1 MRVLFTSVSGLGH
14 VHPMVPLAQALRG
27 RGHEVRWAT
36 GAEGLP
42 RVEAAGIAG
51 VAAGLPSNGSRF
63 AEYHRRFPEALDLPP
78 GSIADH
84 MFPKLFGAI
93 SAPPMLDDLMALVDP
108 RPDLLIHDAAEL
120 AGPIVAASLGIP
132 SVTHSFGGLVPA
144 HRVAAA
150 AHEVAPLWTSLGLEV
165 PPYAGCY
172 DHLYLDIYPPSLQAG
187 AIGHVPRIQMLRP
200 VAFDAGEGEIGEPAL
215 PEGNLPLI
223 YLTFGTVFADAKRFR
238 AAMDALVGLEVRLL
252 VTVGPGGDPGL
263 LGEQPPRVRMER
275 YVPQTALFP
284 HCDVVVSH
292 GGSGTFLGAL
302 AEGLPQL
309 CLPQGADQFLNA
321 AACEQS
327 GAGLSLVPDGA
338 TPARIGDA
346 VNWLLT
352 EPAFRERSAGLA
364 GQIAAMPGPD
374 EVAKRL
380 ERDFAF

>member
-1 MRVLFTSVSGLGH
+1 MQVLFTSLSGLGH
-14 VHPMVPLAQALRG
+14 VHPMVPLARALRD

-36 GAEGLP
+36 GAEALP
-42 RVEAAGIAG
+42 RVEAAGIPAA
-51 VAAGLPSNGSRF
+51 AAGLPSNESRL
-63 AEYHRRFPEALDLPP
+63 AEYRRRFPEAIGLPP
-78 GSIADH
+78 PSLADH

-93 SAPPMLDDLMALVDP
+93 SAPPMLEDLLTLVDP

-150 AHEVAPLWTSLGLEV
+150 AREMAPLWASLGLEV

-172 DHLYLDIYPPSLQAG
+172 EHLYLDIYPPSLHART
-187 AIGHVPRIQMLRP
+187 IDHVPRVQTLRP
-200 VAFDAGEGEIGEPAL
+200 VAFDAGEGEIGEPVL
-215 PEGNLPLI
+215 PEGTLPLV
-223 YLTFGTVFADAKRFR
+223 YLTFGTVFADERRLR
-238 AAMDALVGLEVRLL
+238 AVMNGVVGLDVRLL
-252 VTVGPGGDPGL
+252 VTVGPSGDPGL
-263 LGEQPPRVRMER
+263 LGELPPRVRVER

-284 HCDVVVSH
+284 HCDIVVSH

-321 AACEQS
+321 ATCAQS
-327 GAGLSLVPDGA
+327 GAGLSLVPDVA
-338 TPARIGDA
+338 TPARIAEA
-346 VNWLLT
+346 VNRLLT

-364 GQIAAMPGPD
+364 GEIAAMPGPD
-374 EVAKRL
+374 EVARRL
-380 ERDFAF
+380 ERDFTF